1 MKRNRRGTEEKLIQ
15 AVGTILERDGFGQV
29 GVNLIARTAGV
40 DKVLIYR
47 YFGGLDGLLTKFGET
62 ADIWWTVDEVL
73 EGLPAVQGS
82 EDLPN
87 LCATALSRQ
96 VEAIKNRPITQQIM
110 LWELSQ
116 ANGLTRKLNELREER
131 VQQLIRRVMELGGRS
146 ADTRLLA
153 VHGLL
158 SAASE
163 YLVLR
168 ARNSDNLLGMDL
180 STDAGWNRISA
191 SLSAVVQA
199 VCAAD

>member
-199 VCAAD
+199 VCAED

>member
-1 MKRNRRGTEEKLIQ
+1 M
-15 AVGTILERDGFGQV
+15 
-29 GVNLIARTAGV
+29 
-40 DKVLIYR
+40 
-47 YFGGLDGLLTKFGET
+47 
-62 ADIWWTVDEVL
+62 
-73 EGLPAVQGS
+73 
-82 EDLPN
+82 
-87 LCATALSRQ
+87 
-96 VEAIKNRPITQQIM
+96 
-110 LWELSQ
+110 
-116 ANGLTRKLNELREER
+116 KLNELREER

-199 VCAAD
+199 VCAED